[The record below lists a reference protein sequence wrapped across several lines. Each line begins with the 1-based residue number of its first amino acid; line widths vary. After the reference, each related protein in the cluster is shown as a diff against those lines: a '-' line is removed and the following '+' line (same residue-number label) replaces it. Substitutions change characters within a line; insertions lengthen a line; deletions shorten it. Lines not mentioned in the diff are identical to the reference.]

1 MESRLEST
9 IKHNKYTNFIYI
21 VVFAITNVNLHFGWS
36 RFKSD
41 TILHA
46 NSHILFV
53 NDKYKHVNSFFQDG
67 LGSFLICMPFATSE
81 PKLIQLTWDQTPT
94 IP

>member
-1 MESRLEST
+1 MS
-9 IKHNKYTNFIYI
+9 IFIL
-21 VVFAITNVNLHFGWS
+21 VDQDS
-36 RFKSD
+36 ESD

-53 NDKYKHVNSFFQDG
+53 NDKHKLVNSFFQDG

-94 IP
+94 IL